1 MYTTIALAAGVLLDF
16 CLGDPYSMPHPV
28 CLMGRWIHSGEEFL
42 RKRLPETPLGE
53 KVGGV
58 LLWVGVVCLSCLLPA
73 AILYGCFQIHPLLY
87 CAAAAVMCYQ
97 CMATKCMRDESRK
110 VYDALCSG
118 DLERSR
124 RQVAGIVGRDTDV
137 LDAEGVA
144 KAAVETVAE
153 NTSDG
158 SIAPLFY
165 LGLGGPVA
173 GFFYKAVNTMDSMI
187 GYRNE
192 KYQYFGWFA
201 ARMDDVFN
209 FIPARLSAILMV
221 FAAFLAGMD
230 GRAAWR
236 IFRRDRRKSPSPN
249 SAQTES
255 VCAGALHVSLLGD
268 TSYFGKI
275 HHKESIGDDERTVE
289 AEDIL
294 RANRLLYLTVMEGT
308 ALVLILRF
316 LLVKGL

>member
-1 MYTTIALAAGVLLDF
+1 MYTTIALAVGILLDF
-16 CLGDPYSMPHPV
+16 LMGDPEGMPHPV
-28 CLMGRWIHSGEEFL
+28 CLMGKWIHSGEKLL
-42 RKRLPETPLGE
+42 RRRFPKTPRGE
-53 KVGGV
+53 RAAGIVLWIGV
-58 LLWVGVVCLSCLLPA
+58 ICLACLLPA
-73 AILYGCFQIHPLLY
+73 AILFLCFRIHPWLY
-87 CAAAAVMCYQ
+87 CVAAAIMCYQ
-97 CMATKCMRDESRK
+97 SMATKCMRDESRK

-118 DLERSR
+118 DLEQSR
-124 RQVAGIVGRDTDV
+124 RQVARIVGRDTDV
-137 LDAEGVA
+137 LDMEGVA

-209 FIPARLSAILMV
+209 FIPARLSAVLMV
-221 FAAFLAGMD
+221 IAAFLAGLD
-230 GRAAWR
+230 GREAWH

-249 SAQTES
+249 AAQTES
-255 VCAGALHVSLLGD
+255 VCAGALHISLLGD
-268 TSYFGKI
+268 ASYFGEI
-275 HHKESIGDDERTVE
+275 HHKESIGNAERMVE

-294 RANRLLYLTVMEGT
+294 RANRLLYLTVIEGT
-308 ALVLILRF
+308 VLILVLRILF
-316 LLVKGL
+316 L